1 MKIKKLAS
9 AVVIALSSL
18 AANAAVTGPVI
29 ATNPVY
35 VTGAFTDASFA
46 NVLLDTFILSVVSEV
61 SGDLRYASFIPFA
74 TGPQIALPTVTFETV
89 SAVNTVS
96 SVTTVVNVSGDSSFT
111 FSSLAAGT
119 YKLLAAGSVPGS
131 NFIGAQFTVS
141 AVPEPETV
149 AMLLA
154 GLGLVG
160 GFARR
165 RSQASVA

>member
-96 SVTTVVNVSGDSSFT
+96 SVTTVVNVSGDHFT
-111 FSSLAAGT
+111 FSNLAAGS
-119 YKLLAAGSVPGS
+119 YNLLAAGSVSGF